1 MTKTLDYVITF
12 AIGLTAG
19 VLCAKSYYEN
29 KYKTLAEE
37 EIASVKEAFKIL
49 EDHKQ
54 RMSKIV
60 NEEKTEDDENY
71 EEVIVRSEYSKSNK
85 AAEVTDYHTFYKTG
99 TPYSSRTNDIEVKMA
114 EKEFPREEVR
124 PRIISQEDYDETEL
138 SFDKMSCTFYIPDRI
153 VVDDLSREVVEP
165 DLIGEENIEYI
176 FNSSEP
182 IICIRNEL
190 ISVDMEISK
199 DNSSAVETGDVVWP
213 G

>member
-37 EIASVKEAFKIL
+37 EIASVKEAFHE
-49 EDHKQ
+49 EDRPRKP
-54 RMSKIV
+54 
-60 NEEKTEDDENY
+60 EKTEDDENY
-71 EEVIVRSEYSKSNK
+71 EELIVKSEYSKPNK
-85 AAEVTDYHTFYKTG
+85 AAEVTDYHTFYKTD
-99 TPYSSRTNDIEVKMA
+99 TVKEDIEVKMA

-124 PRIISQEDYDETEL
+124 PRIISQADYDETEL

-182 IICIRNEL
+182 IICVRNER
-190 ISVDMEISK
+190 IGVDMEISK

>member
-37 EIASVKEAFKIL
+37 EIASVKEAFHE
-49 EDHKQ
+49 EDRPRKP
-54 RMSKIV
+54 
-60 NEEKTEDDENY
+60 EKTEDDENY
-71 EEVIVRSEYSKSNK
+71 EELIVKSEYSKPNK
-85 AAEVTDYHTFYKTG
+85 AAEVTDYHTFYKTD
-99 TPYSSRTNDIEVKMA
+99 TVKEDIEVKMA

-124 PRIISQEDYDETEL
+124 PMIISQADYDETEL

-182 IICIRNEL
+182 IICVRNER
-190 ISVDMEISK
+190 IGVDMEISK

>member
-37 EIASVKEAFKIL
+37 EIASVKEAFKTL

-60 NEEKTEDDENY
+60 HEEKTEDDENY
-71 EEVIVRSEYSKSNK
+71 EELIVKSEYSKPNK
-85 AAEVTDYHTFYKTG
+85 AAEVTDYHTFYKTD
-99 TPYSSRTNDIEVKMA
+99 TVKEDIEVKMA

-124 PRIISQEDYDETEL
+124 PRIISQADYDETEL

-182 IICIRNEL
+182 IICVRNER
-190 ISVDMEISK
+190 IGVDMEISK